1 MVDIKLVIPLALHQL
16 SAIVWIGGAFFS
28 HFVLRRALKADLVPE
43 ERLPLMLR
51 IYQGFF
57 HWLWF
62 AILMQWLSGAW
73 LVLHAWKTTEHLIGL
88 HVYVMALVTALLTV
102 RLVAAHMVS
111 YQKLE
116 AAVARENWNWAAAKV
131 SVLRRVIR
139 LHLILGLIAVLAGT
153 LGPHLPPAWI
163 YPAAFH

>member
-1 MVDIKLVIPLALHQL
+1 MDIKLGIPFALHQL

-28 HFVLRRALKADLVPE
+28 NVVLRRALKADLIAE

-51 IYQGFF
+51 VYQGFF

-62 AILMQWLSGAW
+62 AILLQWVSGAW
-73 LVLHAWKTTEHLIGL
+73 LVSHSWRSGGGSMIGL
-88 HVYVMALVTALLTV
+88 HVYVMVLVAAILTV
-102 RLVAAHMVS
+102 RLIFAHLS
-111 YQKLE
+111 AYHKLQ
-116 AAVARENWNWAAAKV
+116 AAVVRENWPWAAAKV

-153 LGPHLPPAWI
+153 LGPHLPTAWI
-163 YPAAFH
+163 YPVAF

>member
-1 MVDIKLVIPLALHQL
+1 LDIKLAIPLALHQL

-28 HFVLRRALKADLVPE
+28 QFVLRRALKADLTPE

-51 IYQGFF
+51 VYQAFF
-57 HWLWF
+57 HWLWA
-62 AILMQWLSGAW
+62 AIVLQWVSGAW
-73 LVLHAWKTTEHLIGL
+73 LMLHGLKTNGQMVGL
-88 HVYVMALVTALLTV
+88 HVYVMALVAAILTLRLLF
-102 RLVAAHMVS
+102 AHLS
-111 YQKLE
+111 TYQKLQ

-153 LGPHLPPAWI
+153 LGPHLPTVWVH
-163 YPAAFH
+163 PAAF